1 MLCMKAYKLLSY
13 AAIALLMAVS
23 CGKKDPDIDPNHPS
37 EPCTPEESKEIVE
50 DAIVKFTDAID
61 SKDIEKLND
70 YASTVSE
77 TISNSNTENLEEWIA
92 DALEKIE
99 KYSEYYATK
108 ANVYEVY
115 DFEATYSLSTISG
128 HFELVGNE
136 WKCTKADDLLLKF
149 KDEKGKE
156 CEISLVGSGK
166 SSTIMIEDCFD
177 SDEYDQDW
185 DGDGIIS
192 DWEKGGYY
200 NENGDYVKGYRDKM
214 KVSVTVPENIKLTA
228 KYGSEKY
235 VDVQLKTS
243 FNVNGALNIDNYE
256 INVPA
261 VNSAVASISGDFNLL
276 DYSLNLSEFSKNS
289 GKGAFSATLKKG
301 KEFLASAKMNIEGF
315 NVQDNVDNDVEINK
329 MTVDFDVL
337 GDVQLK
343 GSISS
348 AAFESESYDPHD
360 EAQVREIADKISKAM
375 DLGIYFGSS
384 TKQASIKV
392 APYCDEGYWDY
403 EPVLVFD
410 DGTSYSFEDYFNEND
425 FSELIDKWEELL
437 ELFEDLS

>member
-1 MLCMKAYKLLSY
+1 MKTLRLISY
-13 AAIALLMAVS
+13 AAISLIMAVS
-23 CGKKDPDIDPNHPS
+23 CGKKDPDIDPDHPS
-37 EPCTPEESKEIVE
+37 EPCTPEESKEIIE
-50 DAIVKFTDAID
+50 DAIVKLTDAID
-61 SKDIEKLND
+61 SKDIEKIND

-77 TISNSNTENLEEWIA
+77 TISNSNTENLEEWISE
-92 DALEKIE
+92 ALEKVQ

-108 ANVYEVY
+108 ANVYEVS

-136 WKCTKADDLLLKF
+136 WKCSKADDLLLKF
-149 KDEKGKE
+149 KDEKGKD

-192 DWEKGGYY
+192 EWEKGGYY
-200 NENGDYVKGYRDKM
+200 NENGDYVKGCRDKE
-214 KVSVTVPENIKLTA
+214 KISVVVPENIKLTA

-243 FNVNGALNIDNYE
+243 FNVNGALNIEDYE

-276 DYSLNLSEFSKNS
+276 DYNLNLSEFSKNA
-289 GKGAFSATLKKG
+289 GKGAFSATFKKG
-301 KEFLASAKMNIEGF
+301 KELLASAKMDIDGF
-315 NVQDNVDNDVEINK
+315 KVTDDVDNDVEINK
-329 MTVDFDVL
+329 MTVDFDVI
-337 GDVQLK
+337 GDVQVK
-343 GSISS
+343 GSLYSE
-348 AAFESESYDPHD
+348 AFKAETYDPRN

-375 DLGIYFGSS
+375 DLGIYFGSNV
-384 TKQASIKV
+384 KQASVKV
-392 APYCDEGYWDY
+392 APYFDEGYWDY
-403 EPVLVFD
+403 EPVLVFN
-410 DGTSYSFEDYFNEND
+410 DGTSYSFEEYFNEND
-425 FSELIDKWEELL
+425 FSELLDKLE
-437 ELFEDLS
+437 ELFEIFEDFS